1 MATSFPDNIQTFPT
15 MLNLTA
21 SDITMV
27 KNYQEAILSGNFTL
41 AAQYLAS
48 IQNGDQKLITADYL
62 NTINDT
68 LIALQQFY
76 EQKWSPAYI
85 VSATQPVSQEVGDFW
100 LEVIQ

>member
-1 MATSFPDNIQTFPT
+1 MATSFPGSIQTFPT
-15 MLNLTA
+15 MLDLTSA
-21 SDITMV
+21 DVIIV
-27 KNYQEAILSGNFTL
+27 KNYQEAILSGNFAL

-48 IQNGDQKLITADYL
+48 IQNGNQKLITADYL